1 VVSQTVGGDELLL
14 AVAEPAQIAALSHI
28 ARDPVYSVMATEAK
42 KYPQIVLGDAET
54 ILKFSPTLVLFADY
68 SRAELVEQVRRAGV
82 RAMVFDHYKTLDDA
96 FANLRLL
103 GRELGPAATARAYK
117 TIADCQA
124 RMRALEE
131 KLRGRPPVRVIAPST
146 YGVIG
151 GADTTFQDLC
161 DHAGATNLADTLG
174 HLHGHEAP
182 PNEQML
188 SWPVDKL
195 VVSGT
200 NLETALAPYRTL
212 PPYQF
217 MPAVREGRAV
227 MIDECLMSSVTQH
240 RVEGYEQ
247 LAVAALPLPA
257 ARAALPIA
265 LLLLGILMLASLGIG
280 DVPLS
285 PARIWAGLRQQDD
298 LAQTIVWNLR
308 LPRLLV
314 AMAVGAALS
323 ASGLVMQAYFRNSLA
338 SPDLLGVSSGGAA
351 GAVVAIGIG
360 WTSASLLVL
369 PLCAIVGS
377 LLATGGVILLAR
389 RGTGTER
396 LLLAGV
402 ALNALLGAV
411 TSYVLSNYTISYER
425 NAQIIFWLLGGL
437 DDRSWEHVW
446 IVAPVLL
453 AAAALWPLGRQMDL
467 LSLGAAEAQSLGV
480 NVRALRRTL
489 LGLATVMTALATAA
503 AGTVGF
509 VGLVVPHVL
518 RLIVGPEHR
527 RLVPLTLVGGAAF
540 VVACDLL
547 GRLAGG
553 LRVGIVTA
561 LVGGP
566 FFLWLLRRQP

>member
-1 VVSQTVGGDELLL
+1 MS
-14 AVAEPAQIAALSHI
+14 AAAAAH
-28 ARDPVYSVMATEAK
+28 
-42 KYPQIVLGDAET
+42 
-54 ILKFSPTLVLFADY
+54 SP
-68 SRAELVEQVRRAGV
+68 R
-82 RAMVFDHYKTLDDA
+82 
-96 FANLRLL
+96 
-103 GRELGPAATARAYK
+103 
-117 TIADCQA
+117 
-124 RMRALEE
+124 
-131 KLRGRPPVRVIAPST
+131 
-146 YGVIG
+146 
-151 GADTTFQDLC
+151 
-161 DHAGATNLADTLG
+161 TLG
-174 HLHGHEAP
+174 AP
-182 PNEQML
+182 L
-188 SWPVDKL
+188 
-195 VVSGT
+195 
-200 NLETALAPYRTL
+200 ALALLTL
-212 PPYQF
+212 G
-217 MPAVREGRAV
+217 A
-227 MIDECLMSSVTQH
+227 LMV
-240 RVEGYEQ
+240 
-247 LAVAALPLPA
+247 
-257 ARAALPIA
+257 
-265 LLLLGILMLASLGIG
+265 ASLAIG

-285 PARIWAGLRQQDD
+285 PARIWAGLWHHDE
-298 LAQTIVWNLR
+298 LAETIIWNLR

-351 GAVVAIGIG
+351 GAVVAIGVG
-360 WTSASLLVL
+360 WASVSLLVL
-369 PLCAIVGS
+369 PLCAVAGS
-377 LLATGGVILLAR
+377 LLATGGVLLLAR

-446 IVAPVLL
+446 ITAPVLV
-453 AAAALWPLGRQMDL
+453 AAAMLWPLGRQMDL
-467 LSLGAAEAQSLGV
+467 LSLGATEAQSLGV

-489 LGLATVMTALATAA
+489 LALATVMTALATAA

-509 VGLVVPHVL
+509 VGLVVPHAL

-547 GRLAGG
+547 GRVAGG